1 MKFNKHIKLF
11 VTVLCKI
18 IDQRYEK
25 NIRRPELTDEI
36 NKEVN
41 DQRLKISKHQLPLII
56 NAQKKY
62 EVNKT
67 RYNYEF
73 KERVNASINNK
84 PIYVDGIRDNNK

>member
-1 MKFNKHIKLF
+1 MKFNKHIKIF
-11 VTVLCKI
+11 VAVLCKI

-25 NIRRPELTDEI
+25 KARRPELTDEI
-36 NKEVN
+36 NKEIN
-41 DQRLKISKHQLPLII
+41 DQRLKISKHQLPIII

-73 KERVNASINNK
+73 KERVNASASNK
-84 PIYVDGIRDNNK
+84 PIDGNVLYDNNE